1 MTITITLNG
10 EQKDL
15 SNTMTVRE
23 LVEHLEIK
31 SQAMAVEVNQR
42 IIRKEEFDTINVGNG
57 DRVEIV
63 TFVGGG

>member
-15 SNTMTVRE
+15 STTLTVRE

-31 SQAMAVEVNQR
+31 SQAMAVEVNR
-42 IIRKEEFDTINVGNG
+42 KIIRKEEFDTVNVGDG